1 MKHSLL
7 SAAILLTPFVIF
19 SQNVGIGT
27 TAPEMKLH
35 IAKDDSAVVVIEN
48 TQSLN
53 TNVSNALYFK
63 TGDGP
68 TPYTDALKTI
78 GQTFNEARIGLF
90 TYTDASPNG
99 LLERLSITDA
109 GNIGVGITN
118 PNFKLHITDGDLF
131 VNAATGSIKLGND
144 QSNQWRFTTTVG
156 GANLRMESAT
166 DGSNF
171 ISHHYFNQ
179 SGTVGIGTGNV
190 SPGAQL
196 HVASEG
202 SNVIRMN
209 GNYPFLTVYDN
220 TLGYKGFLGF
230 NGSDMVLG
238 GVSTPIRFS
247 SSGNRMAINP
257 DGRIVMGSSNNPA
270 VGYLLSINGKA
281 ICEELKVQLS
291 PNWPDYVF
299 NSDYKLMPLE
309 DLEKLINKY
318 KHLPNIPSAA
328 EISADKGF
336 EVGEMNRKLLEKVEE
351 LTLYIID
358 LNKKNT
364 QLSKELDEIKIQL
377 NKISNK

>member
-1 MKHSLL
+1 MKS
-7 SAAILLTPFVIF
+7 ILLLAIVLLGSFFSF

-27 TAPEMKLH
+27 TTPLMKLH
-35 IAKDDSAVVVIEN
+35 VAKDDSAVIVLEN

-63 TGDGP
+63 TGNSAS
-68 TPYTDALKTI
+68 PYTGAIKTI
-78 GQTFNEARIGLF
+78 GQSFNEARMGLF
-90 TYTDASPNG
+90 TYVDASPNG
-99 LLERLSITDA
+99 LLERLSISDV
-109 GNIGVGITN
+109 GNVGIGITN
-118 PNFKLHITDGDLF
+118 PNYKLHITDGDLF
-131 VNAATGSIKLGND
+131 VNSATGSIKFGNEL
-144 QSNQWRFTTTVG
+144 SNQWRFTTTSG

-171 ISHHYFNQ
+171 IPHHYFNQ

-209 GNYPFLTVYDN
+209 GAYPFLTIYDN
-220 TLGYKGFLGF
+220 TFGYKGFLGY
-230 NGSDMVLG
+230 NGTDMVLG

-270 VGYLLSINGKA
+270 DGYLLSINGKA
-281 ICEELKVQLS
+281 ICEELKIQLS

-299 NSDYKLMPLE
+299 NSDYKLMSLE
-309 DLEKLINKY
+309 ELEKSIIKN

-328 EISADKGF
+328 DITADKGF

-351 LTLYIID
+351 LTLYIIE
-358 LNKKNT
+358 LNKKNI
-364 QLSKELDEIKIQL
+364 EL
-377 NKISNK
+377 NKEMTAIKSDLEKLSNK